1 MKVGVIAV
9 QGAVSEHVAAFELA
23 FGELGVRG
31 SVVTVRKPA
40 ELDTVD
46 ALALP
51 GGESTTIS
59 MLLAKFGLYD
69 RIRERALD
77 GMPVMGTC
85 AGLIMMAKEGDAQVG
100 GTGTRLL
107 ELMDMKVSR
116 NAFGRQR
123 ESFEAPVRID
133 GLDGGPFPAVFIRA
147 PSILSVSGKCKPIA
161 RFEKRIVAARQG
173 SMLALAFH
181 PELSGDTRLHK
192 AFLSMI

>member
-1 MKVGVIAV
+1 MLLDYGQGVG
-9 QGAVSEHVAAFELA
+9 AFERA
-23 FGELGVRG
+23 FEESGVRG
-31 SVVTVRKPA
+31 TAVTVRKPA
-40 ELDTVD
+40 ELEKVD

-59 MLLAKFGLYD
+59 KLLAKFGLHEP
-69 RIRERALD
+69 IRERALE

-85 AGLIMMAKEGDAQVG
+85 AGCIIMAREGDAQVG

-107 ELMDMKVSR
+107 ELMDMRVSR

-123 ESFEAPVRID
+123 ESFEAPVRVD
-133 GLDGGPFPAVFIRA
+133 GLEGGPFPAVFIRA
-147 PSILSVSGKCKPIA
+147 PAILSVAGKCKPIA
-161 RFEKRIVAARQG
+161 RFEEKMIAARQD

-181 PELSGDTRLHK
+181 PELSCDVRLHR